1 MKLNLLLLDNC
12 MKTEH
17 NLPII
22 LWLKLVVLNAGYN
35 CRLTVFE
42 VVGGKDTADT
52 VLEVIQTIARHFGLH

>member
-1 MKLNLLLLDNC
+1 

-35 CRLTVFE
+35 GRLTVFE